1 MSRRLPSTAALLAL
15 EAAARHQ
22 SFARAAQELSLSE
35 GAISRQ
41 IAKLEDFLGVRL
53 FHRVGNRV
61 ELSTAGAGYATQ
73 MRTLLADIERHTRQL
88 TQRASADS
96 ALEIGVLP
104 TLASRWLIPRLVHF
118 RQLHPDIQINLR
130 ERTQPFSLADSE
142 LHAAIHHAHLDWP
155 GMQVQALFEEPLIA
169 VCHPQLAA
177 RPAGQMPLLHKHE
190 SPFGWARYAELSAL
204 ALAHTDQGPV
214 YDRYALLIEAAKA
227 GIGMALVPRRYVEQ
241 DLADGRLSAP
251 WPVLAELAER
261 YVLVTRPNAESP
273 PALPLFQAWLLEQ
286 SAAR

>member
-61 ELSTAGAGYATQ
+61 ELSAVGADYATQ
-73 MRTLLADIERHTRQL
+73 MRGLLADIERHTRQL
-88 TQRASADS
+88 SKRASANS

-104 TLASRWLIPRLVHF
+104 TLASRWLIPRLVDF
-118 RQLHPDIQINLR
+118 RQQHPGIEINLR

-142 LHAAIHHAHLDWP
+142 LHAAIHYAHPEWP
-155 GMQVQALFEEPLIA
+155 GMTVQPLFEESLVAI
-169 VCHPQLAA
+169 CHPQLAA
-177 RPAGQMPLLHKHE
+177 LPAVQMPLLHKHE
-190 SPFGWARYAELSAL
+190 SPFGWARYAELSAM
-204 ALAHTDQGPV
+204 ALEHSGHGPV

-227 GIGMALVPRRYVEQ
+227 GFGMALVPRRYVEQ

-251 WPVLAELAER
+251 WPVQAELAER

-273 PALPLFQAWLLEQ
+273 PALALFERWLLEQ